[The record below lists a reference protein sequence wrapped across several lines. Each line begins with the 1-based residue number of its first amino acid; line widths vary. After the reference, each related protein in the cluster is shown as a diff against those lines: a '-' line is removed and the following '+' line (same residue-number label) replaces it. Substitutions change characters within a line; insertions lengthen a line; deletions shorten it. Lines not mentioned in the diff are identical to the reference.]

1 MKILEVSVKAL
12 TKVGAALFC
21 VAMLTAQTL
30 YAEETT
36 RLRIGIL
43 DLENLGSDKQ
53 KAAKATEIL
62 AKLVAEQGMVEV
74 YAQDRLAKA
83 LVGIGRSMPGHCRDP
98 RCVLDLGG
106 MINLDRMIYGE
117 VDASDKRCAVHLFL
131 MDIAVRVQIGEVSID
146 GESGDPMDSVLA
158 AAVAMLHGRVKDKG
172 KYKPYRGPEI
182 HNEKQMLYASG
193 GLIAAGLIWGLV
205 NYSVGKEGTPLP
217 FENRDENLSGLPSSA
232 DQIPMFARPAALANA
247 YVAASDDA
255 YGVLYNP
262 AGMAWVSGP
271 EAIVGY
277 QYRFGF
283 DNIAA
288 SYVNKATREIGFG
301 QAFLYSGDREGLLTE
316 TYFVSAVAYK
326 LNRIFSFVRPISLGL
341 NLKMVSQ
348 KVTAKNSVISE
359 SDPYADF
366 AVSGASFGAGIDLG
380 LITEFSEQIRYGLLL
395 RDVPVINHWRNHSTG
410 DQYNEALATMLHMGG
425 TYQAGYTTFLICEG
439 QIPIA
444 EDQRWKMAG
453 AIEQELFRVMYARLG
468 LQKEIQPSA
477 SMPTDWKITW
487 GFGLKVNRISL
498 DASHE
503 YNTIGMFDV
512 LNISFRVR
520 L

>member
-1 MKILEVSVKAL
+1 MKIREACVKAL
-12 TKVGAALFC
+12 TKVGAALVC
-21 VAMLTAQTL
+21 AAMVSAQTA

-43 DLENLGSDKQ
+43 DLENLGRDTT

-62 AKLVAEQGMVEV
+62 AQLIAEQGIVEI
-74 YAQDRLAKA
+74 YTQDKMEKA
-83 LVGIGRSMPGHCRDP
+83 LAGIGRTIPGHCRDP

-106 MINLDRMIYGE
+106 MLNLDRMVYGE
-117 VDASDKRCAVHLFL
+117 VDASDKRFAVHLHL
-131 MDIAVRVQIGEVSID
+131 MDIVVRIQIGEASID
-146 GESGDPMDSVLA
+146 GESGAPMDSVLA
-158 AAVAMLHGRVKDKG
+158 TAVAILHGREKDKG
-172 KYKPYRGPEI
+172 KYKPYLGPTI
-182 HNEKQMLYASG
+182 HNERQMLYASG
-193 GLIAAGLIWGLV
+193 GLIAAGLAWGLV
-205 NYSVGKEGTPLP
+205 NYSLGKEGAPLS
-217 FENRDENLSGLPSSA
+217 FESREEKVSGLPSSA
-232 DQIPMFARPAALANA
+232 DQVPMFARPAALANS

-262 AGMAWVSGP
+262 AGMAWVNGP
-271 EAIVGY
+271 EAIIGY

-326 LNRIFSFVRPISLGL
+326 LHRVLSFTRPLSLGL

-348 KVTAKNSVISE
+348 KVTANSTAVTE

-380 LITEFSEQIRYGLLL
+380 LIAEVSEQIRYGLLV
-395 RDVPVINHWRNHSTG
+395 RDVPVINHWKNQSTG
-410 DQYNEALATMLHMGG
+410 DRYNEALATTLHMGG

-439 QIPIA
+439 QIPLRD
-444 EDQRWKMAG
+444 DQRWKMAG
-453 AIEQELFRVMYARLG
+453 AIEQELFRVMYGRVG
-468 LQKEIQPSA
+468 LQHEIQSSA
-477 SMPTDWKITW
+477 GMKTPWKITW
-487 GFGLKVNRISL
+487 GFGMRVNRISL

-503 YNTIGMFDV
+503 YNTLGMFDV
-512 LNISFRVR
+512 LNVSLRVR

>member
-1 MKILEVSVKAL
+1 MNIF
-12 TKVGAALFC
+12 TKVGAAFLC
-21 VAMLTAQTL
+21 AAMLTAQML

-62 AKLVAEQGMVEV
+62 AKLIAEQGMVEV
-74 YAQDRLAKA
+74 YTQDKLEKA
-83 LVGIGRSMPGHCRDP
+83 LIGVGRTMPGHCRDP

-106 MINLDRMIYGE
+106 MLNLDRMIYGE
-117 VDASDKRCAVHLFL
+117 VDASDQRCAVHLHL
-131 MDIAVRVQIGEVSID
+131 MDIVVRIQIGEASID
-146 GESGDPMDSVLA
+146 GESGDPIDSVLA
-158 AAVAMLHGRVKDKG
+158 VAVAMLHGRVKDKG
-172 KYKPYRGPEI
+172 KIKPYLGPKI
-182 HNEKQMLYASG
+182 HNERQMLYASG

-205 NYSVGKEGTPLP
+205 NYSIGKEDQIVS
-217 FENRDENLSGLPSSA
+217 FESRQEKKSGLPSSA

-262 AGMAWVSGP
+262 AGMAWVRGP

-277 QYRFGF
+277 QYRFGL

-326 LNRIFSFVRPISLGL
+326 LNRIFSFDQPISLGL

-348 KVTAKNSVISE
+348 KVTANSTVVTE

-380 LITEFSEQIRYGLLL
+380 LIAEVSEQIRYGLLL
-395 RDVPVINHWRNHSTG
+395 RDVPVINHWKNNTTG
-410 DQYNEALATMLHMGG
+410 DRYNEALATTLHMGG

-439 QIPIA
+439 QIPIQ
-444 EDQRWKMAG
+444 EDQKWKMAG
-453 AIEQELFRVMYARLG
+453 AIEQELFRVMYGRIG
-468 LQKEIQPSA
+468 LQHEIQSSA
-477 SMPTDWKITW
+477 GMKTPWKITW

-503 YNTIGMFDV
+503 YNTFGMFDV
-512 LNISFRVR
+512 LNISLCVR

>member
-1 MKILEVSVKAL
+1 VKAL
-12 TKVGAALFC
+12 TTVGAALVC
-21 VAMLTAQTL
+21 AAMVMAQAL
-30 YAEETT
+30 HAEETT

-43 DLENLGSDKQ
+43 DLENLGGDKQ
-53 KAAKATEIL
+53 KAARATEIL

-74 YAQDRLAKA
+74 YTQDKLEKA
-83 LVGIGRSMPGHCRDP
+83 LVGIGRTMPDRCRDP

-106 MINLDRMIYGE
+106 MINLDRIIYGE
-117 VDASDKRCAVHLFL
+117 IDASDKRCAVHLYL
-131 MDIAVRVQIGEVSID
+131 MDIVVRVQIGEASID
-146 GESGDPMDSVLA
+146 GGSGDPMDSVFA
-158 AAVAMLHGRVKDKG
+158 AAVAMLHGRGKDKG
-172 KYKPYRGPEI
+172 KYKPYLGPEV
-182 HNEKQMLYASG
+182 HNEKEMLYAGG
-193 GLIAAGLIWGLV
+193 GLVAAGLIWGLV
-205 NYSVGKEGTPLP
+205 NYSVGKERTPLS

-232 DQIPMFARPAALANA
+232 DHIPMFARPAALANA

-326 LNRIFSFVRPISLGL
+326 LNRLFSFVRPVSLGL

-348 KVTAKNSVISE
+348 KVTANTTVVSE

-380 LITEFSEQIRYGLLL
+380 CITELSDQIRYGLLL
-395 RDVPVINHWRNHSTG
+395 RDVPVINHWRNNSTG
-410 DQYNEALATMLHMGG
+410 DRYNEALATTLHMGG
-425 TYQAGYTTFLICEG
+425 TYRAGYTTFLICEG

-444 EDQRWKMAG
+444 EDQRWKMSG
-453 AIEQELFRVMYARLG
+453 AIEQELFRVIYTRLG
-468 LQKEIQPSA
+468 LQREIQPSA

-487 GFGLKVNRISL
+487 GFGLKVNRISF

-503 YNTIGMFDV
+503 YNTFGMFDV
-512 LNISFRVR
+512 LNISLRVT